1 MAGQQIDIV
10 ANLLMK
16 VDGAEAGINKLKNSL
31 SRLKL
36 PDNIDKGLSKSFTNL
51 EGIFERYRN
60 QLSKGFNTKGDVS
73 TFAKT
78 GKELELEL
86 NKVSKYMTELT
97 GKQIDFKVNSEPIKR
112 AEQDLEKLLQKQK
125 QLVNTTLSLKI
136 EGADGSKSNSIE
148 TILKD
153 IQRIAGS
160 TNAGK
165 AAGAALANLQMG
177 DLEGAKAKVEEV
189 INAYKRLGQ
198 TKRDAMVADT
208 GLNISDAATKVKS
221 QLDNVDNGL
230 QKVKDD
236 AAATTDALNKMR
248 SDQINK
254 ATNEALKMA
263 KALEKDAAAA
273 GQANKAAQEYASSS
287 LRMAQQIDQLK
298 SSTQYFFGLRNML
311 NLLKRGFHEALNTV
325 KELDAAMTETA
336 VVTKFDIGDMWE
348 KLPEYTA
355 NANAL
360 GATVQDM
367 YKSATLYYQ
376 QGLGEEQAMSIA
388 AETMKMARIGGLEAA
403 DATDKMTAALRGFN
417 MELNEVSAQ
426 RVNDVYSNLAAKT
439 ASNTEE
445 LGTAMQ
451 RTASIAS
458 SAGMSFEGTAAF
470 LAQAIETTREPA
482 ENLGTAMKTIVAR
495 FQELKKNPLEM
506 EEVDGEVVD
515 YNKVDTAL
523 KTIGVDL
530 KDTNGQFRD
539 LDQVFLDISQRWDS
553 LTQTQQRYIATTA
566 AGSRQQSRFIAMMS
580 NYERTQELMSYAN
593 DSAGASS
600 EQFGKT
606 MESMEAK
613 LNKLKNAWEL
623 FTMGLASN
631 DMLKGGVDFITKLI
645 TGITNLI
652 DTLSL
657 GSSKL
662 KSVLTIFTA
671 FTGLRVAGQ
680 LINGVLGGLG
690 GMLDPRSSILK
701 GAFGGGLIGS
711 QRGNAAVQAKLIN
724 QPIVSVLNQILGAI
738 RTGKTGGPNSETR
751 ANYKQALSNFRT
763 SANEKN
769 ATISGTLG
777 TLKGLDAQQVRLI
790 SKSNIG
796 TMSQLQNSMA
806 QTDMGK
812 VLAAQIITAMK
823 RGSINGNQVASL
835 NRANIGSILGTKEA
849 QAYSESFA
857 KNVQQ
862 NILPKWQETQKAVEN
877 KIRNTARYSN
887 PELFAQLTDSQGKQL
902 SHYDLISKT
911 RINSETKQVE
921 ENPYYSQA
929 YVDKFKELT
938 AAEKEAI
945 KQSAALGDNILKQK
959 TPLQSIQQSLS
970 HVGGAA
976 ITAGQGLMSL
986 GATLN
991 SMGFE
996 AAGAAVSSFGSA
1008 LSNLG
1013 MIANGIPSIL
1023 GLIAKLANPVGLAV
1037 AAVGVGVFA
1046 LSKHL
1051 KAIKEE
1057 GEKITTDFSDKT
1069 KTAEDN
1075 ITKLQSYQ
1083 GEFEALSQGVDA
1095 NGNNVSLD
1103 DSSYRR
1109 YLEIVDSIAEINP
1122 EIVDGYN
1129 QQGHAIIKNN
1139 KALQKTLEQQQDIK
1153 QEAYDTY
1160 TKEESLQKLINAR
1173 NVNADYE
1180 KGVKNYTGTKSEDS
1194 GRLGNAPFAAE
1205 VSSLA
1210 GKLST
1215 NAEFES
1221 ILEKYGINSL
1231 DALKNGEAQAVKNFV
1246 KHRKQI
1252 EEELSNSGEE
1262 LSDAVTKGF
1271 SKLDEKADAF
1281 DEAIKP
1287 IYDNL
1292 LAGVSKSKLFESL
1305 APEIQEAYKDSLKD
1319 LASKDLSAKEM
1330 QKAAGYLS
1338 MEFQAAFDNAQPLL
1352 EQADEALNTFTKDLN
1367 EAAYNDSAEQIAES
1381 FQVMADNARAAGQI
1395 EIAEWYENQAARIKN
1410 AITESVETIAD
1421 NIDTLADN
1429 IAVAKTNFEALG
1441 KGVDDYYTLADQAY
1455 GLTQTALEEKNIEGE
1470 GSKTFW
1476 NTYRGLASKEAFEE
1490 HDFDKALANMK
1501 QFQKYFTEGAAGSEA
1516 FAQKIVDWQEKDF
1529 KITGKNG
1536 DLVNAKLKD
1545 FFELAKDGTLHVTDA
1560 FTDLTDEQYAQI
1572 ASIFDLS
1579 ADGFTAV
1586 LNKLR
1591 QFGDLEFDD
1600 VRGVRKALAL
1610 DERSVKTDKEVKVEG
1625 EKEPV
1630 NRLYYGQSV
1639 IDAETADWD
1648 PDKKENFINDLN
1660 VQGSI
1665 QLPHGAEELI
1675 KKGTGDTEDGSLLKQ
1690 FVSDTKG
1697 QGNQVQNV
1705 LQALY
1710 QTQEYNKEDLE
1721 KIHTA
1726 LTTDEQYGLT
1736 NAADAGVNFDTIFN
1750 NLEALTDPAKE
1761 TNNYLSGISSTV
1773 DTIASIVAAGKV
1785 GEGFLPDVA
1794 KQSSNLYNE
1803 LVGKK
1808 GEVDTWAQ
1816 KFAHGQDENGYAIT
1830 DKAKFNEIYAK
1841 LDAYKTAN
1849 DNYIN
1854 ELKEGRAA
1862 AEARGASAE
1871 ELDNFDNEIK
1881 AAEQNAELISLYMQ
1895 SAKDS
1900 AEKVET
1906 DFYNAG
1912 QTVFK
1917 GFADIRNNP
1926 NLTPEEQKT
1935 KTADVLTGF
1944 VKQLQD
1950 LNFSPEAIQGI
1961 FDKNF
1966 GDLGIKFDIENGEFA
1981 SEVGQQ
1987 INDQLSNLDQ
1997 ANIDAVL
2004 NISSIKMATAAGG
2017 KNNTSAAIHRV
2028 GTMARGSKKKGYT
2041 INGEPTLT
2049 GELGP
2054 ELVWEPRQNAAYMVG
2069 EHGPQFA
2076 NISKNAVVW
2085 NAEQTKKIKKNSKGI
2100 SPLGT
2105 GANGIHNVGTMAEGN
2120 MTLPGTFSINANASI
2135 LEVVPPTP
2143 EPEIP
2148 VKANLEVEGES
2159 TGGILGKLF
2168 GSEQGPTINVAANVT
2183 SINTTEQ
2190 SKTIKVIGDIS
2201 ELKTNTR
2208 VNNVEATA
2216 TVTQVTKSAQV
2227 SGEPVTVKAIATT
2240 TQVKNNTPTQK
2251 ESGETKTVK
2260 VSANTDALQSKIN
2273 RIFNKTYTLKYK
2285 ASGPSSISVPISAN
2299 FTGSWQKTVTIHRSG
2314 AKGINNKIN
2323 TSSIPSFG
2331 SAAAGHYGTIGPRN
2345 KGGLTLTG
2353 EKGFEIAWLPGEN
2366 RSMVLGAKGPQMLEL
2381 PPDAVVYTHEQSK
2394 KILKQKAIP
2403 AGSHDSKGKQ
2413 SASGNNIAKH
2423 LNINVGGS
2431 KGTNNNN
2438 KGTNKQN
2445 KTDDKN
2451 DKNADKAKK
2460 VINNVGKVSAYWEN
2474 IARQTEATQRL
2485 MDKNA
2490 KVFEKYVKEMRATLH
2505 MTGVS
2510 APGGGGG
2517 DDYIASINKYK
2528 QLNISQRDT
2537 AAKEL
2542 KNASTSKSKTKISYK
2557 KGNKTKDKKVQLSK
2571 YITYNNDLGIY
2582 EINQDELNKVKNKNE
2597 AKAIKEAAEK
2607 KINEKQSKKN
2617 TAEDNIQKAEEA
2629 LEKFG
2634 EELYKTFF
2642 AWETE
2647 LTEIW
2652 NITQKIAEVEK
2663 RISRTK
2669 AYTELLEAR
2678 IASGTVKANE
2688 VYKQSISNFETG
2700 VLAQRTNLNQNI
2712 DALKKER
2719 EDLQRTM
2726 SLGDEKATLNSIK
2739 GFLSSG
2745 KGPDGRVLNETDREG
2760 YVKWGENLEQQ
2771 INALDDA
2778 WKYLTV
2784 SQKNDGTLD
2793 VDFKTDI
2800 FEKDKTAGL
2809 IGEEKAKVIQ
2819 DYVKSLNEKSEA
2831 INSRIETITNST
2843 AEFYSQLASLKDEWA
2858 GYADQLWDISDAEQK
2873 KEVDNFKKLSDSLD
2887 KAMKNL
2893 LDGVKQKLDERRQ
2906 QEDNKKTEQDI
2917 SQKQQRLAM
2926 LQADTSGGHQVEIAQ
2941 LQQEIGQAQQ
2951 DYQRTLED
2959 QMLEKLEQQAD
2970 IATQQREQ
2978 QIALQEGTIDA
2989 INNASLVN
2997 TWLAKP
3003 EDYKQQMYEAFMTA
3017 NEADKKPDAIK
3028 EQLERQFEELY
3039 LGIITN
3045 KKNQEALTTQIDQIE
3060 KGAIKLSDLTG
3071 EVGILDGIKASI
3083 DNINAPGQSKTVESG
3098 GKVTEGGTK
3107 ATNDAAK
3114 NGGNSG
3120 GGGGNSG
3127 GSNAKLDAYN
3137 KELANRK
3144 QAKKINKDQ
3153 VNKLFKLGA
3162 EAGKGKASVLK
3173 DIVSGDPFS
3182 WKNAFKAI
3190 IDADGITRY
3199 NLVKTWPNGDGTLAD
3214 ALKTLGKP
3222 NTLAAIKKHASYA
3235 KAKPLAFK
3243 TGGLADYT
3251 GPAWL
3256 DGTPS
3261 KPELVLNSTDT
3272 KNFVALKDVLSK
3284 AMGSTNAIEN
3294 TYGGDTTFEI
3304 NINVDH
3310 LNNDYDVDKVAERV
3324 KKIIVKDSSYRNVTQ
3339 VRNFR

>member
-1 MAGQQIDIV
+1 MEMAGQQIDIV

-16 VDGAEAGINKLKNSL
+16 VDGAEAGINKLKNNL

-36 PDNIDKGLSKSFTNL
+36 PDNIDKGLTKSFTNL

-73 TFAKT
+73 TFVKT
-78 GKELELEL
+78 GKELEIEL

-97 GKQIDFKVNSEPIKR
+97 GKQVDFKVNSEPIKK
-112 AEQDLEKLLQKQK
+112 AEQDLERLLQKQK
-125 QLVNTTLSLKI
+125 QLINTTLSLKI
-136 EGADGSKSNSIE
+136 EGASGSNSIE
-148 TILKD
+148 EILKD
-153 IQRIAGS
+153 IQKIAGS

-177 DLEGAKAKVEEV
+177 DLEGAKAKIEEV
-189 INAYKRLGQ
+189 INSYKRLGQ

-208 GLNISDAATKVKS
+208 GLNISDAATQVKN

-230 QKVKDD
+230 QKVKSD
-236 AAATTDALNKMR
+236 AEATTDALNKMR

-263 KALEKDAAAA
+263 KALEQDAAAA
-273 GQANKAAQEYASSS
+273 GQANKAAQEYANSS

-311 NLLKRGFHEALNTV
+311 NLLKRGFREALNTV

-336 VVTKFDIGDMWE
+336 VVTKFDVGDMWE

-417 MELNEVSAQ
+417 MELNEASAQ

-796 TMSQLQNSMA
+796 TMSQLQSSLA

-812 VLAAQIITAMK
+812 ILAAQTVTAMK
-823 RGSINGNQVASL
+823 RGSISGNQVAGL
-835 NRANIGSILGTKEA
+835 NRANIGTFLGTKEA

-877 KIRNTARYSN
+877 KIRNTARYSD
-887 PELFAQLTDSQGKQL
+887 PKLFAQLTDSQGKQL

-945 KQSAALGDNILKQK
+945 KQQAKFGNDILKQK
-959 TPLQSIQQSLS
+959 TPLQTIQNGLS

-1023 GLIAKLANPVGLAV
+1023 GLITKLANPVGLAV

-1051 KAIKEE
+1051 KTIKEE

-1109 YLEIVDSIAEINP
+1109 YLEIVDSIADINP

-1180 KGVKNYTGTKSEDS
+1180 KGVKNYTGTKLEDS
-1194 GRLGNAPFAAE
+1194 GRLGNAPFASE

-1210 GKLST
+1210 GKLGT
-1215 NAEFES
+1215 NAKFES

-1252 EEELSNSGEE
+1252 EEELSDSGEE

-1271 SKLDEKADAF
+1271 DKLDEKADAF

-1292 LAGVSKSKLFESL
+1292 LAGVSKSNLFESL

-1352 EQADEALNTFTKDLN
+1352 EQADEALNTFSRDLN
-1367 EAAYNDSAEQIAES
+1367 EAAYNDSAEKIAES

-1429 IAVAKTNFEALG
+1429 IAIAKTNFEALG

-1455 GLTQTALEEKNIEGE
+1455 GLTQTALEQKNIEGE

-1516 FAQKIVDWQEKDF
+1516 FAQKLVDWQEKDF

-1536 DLVNAKLKD
+1536 ELVDAKLKD
-1545 FFELAKDGTLHVTDA
+1545 FFELAEDGTLHITNA

-1579 ADGFTAV
+1579 ADGLTAI

-1600 VRGVRKALAL
+1600 VRGARKALAL
-1610 DERSVKTDKEVKVEG
+1610 DERSVKTNKEVKVEG

-1648 PDKKENFINDLN
+1648 SDKKEKFINDLN

-1665 QLPHGAEELI
+1665 LLPHGAEELI

-1690 FVSDTKG
+1690 FVNDTKG

-1736 NAADAGVNFDTIFN
+1736 NAADAGVGFDTIFN
-1750 NLEALTDPAKE
+1750 NLEALADPAKE

-1794 KQSSNLYNE
+1794 KQSGNLYNE

-1895 SAKDS
+1895 NAKDS
-1900 AEKVET
+1900 ADKVQNNFDT
-1906 DFYNAG
+1906 AA
-1912 QTVFK
+1912 QSV
-1917 GFADIRNNP
+1917 FADLAAARQLP
-1926 NLTPEEQKT
+1926 PEEQRGGLNN
-1935 KTADVLTGF
+1935 ALQSF
-1944 VKQLQD
+1944 AKQLQD
-1950 LNFSPEAIQGI
+1950 LNFSPEQIQSV
-1961 FDKNF
+1961 FKENF
-1966 GDLGIKFDIENGEFA
+1966 GIELQLENGDFA
-1981 SEVGQQ
+1981 YDIAQQ
-1987 INDQLSNLDQ
+1987 IREQIGSLDDAQ
-1997 ANIDAVL
+1997 INAVL
-2004 NISSIKMATAAGG
+2004 NIASIKMATAARG
-2017 KNNTSAAIHRV
+2017 KNNTSSAIRRV

-2135 LEVVPPTP
+2135 LEIIPPTP

-2168 GSEQGPTINVAANVT
+2168 GGEQGPTINVAANVT

-2190 SKTIKVIGDIS
+2190 SKTIKVIGNIS

-2216 TVTQVTKSAQV
+2216 MVTQVTKSAQV

-2299 FTGSWQKTVTIHRSG
+2299 FTGSWQKTVTIHRNG

-2353 EKGFEIAWLPGEN
+2353 EKGFEIAWLPSEN
-2366 RSMVLGAKGPQMLEL
+2366 RSMVLGAKGPQMLKL

-2413 SASGNNIAKH
+2413 SASGSNIAKH

-2431 KGTNNNN
+2431 KSTNNN

-2460 VINNVGKVSAYWEN
+2460 VIDNVGKVSAYWEN

-2510 APGGGGG
+2510 APAGGGG

-2528 QLNISQRDT
+2528 QLNESQRD
-2537 AAKEL
+2537 AAANEL
-2542 KNASTSKSKTKISYK
+2542 DKASKSKSKTKISYK
-2557 KGNKTKDKKVQLSK
+2557 KGKKTKDKKVQLSK
-2571 YITYNNDLGIY
+2571 YITYNDELGIY
-2582 EINQDELNKVKNKNE
+2582 EIDQNELNKVKNKNE

-2663 RISRTK
+2663 RIGRTK

-2688 VYKQSISNFETG
+2688 IYEQSISNFAAG
-2700 VLAQRTNLNQNI
+2700 VQAQRTNLDQNI
-2712 DALKKER
+2712 KALDDER
-2719 EDLQRTM
+2719 ADLQRTM
-2726 SLGDEKATLNSIK
+2726 SLGDEKATLESIQEALKK
-2739 GFLSSG
+2739 GKLS
-2745 KGPDGRVLNETDREG
+2745 DGTVLNETDREG
-2760 YVKWGENLEQQ
+2760 YVKWGENLEKQ
-2771 INALDDA
+2771 INAIDDA

-2784 SQKNDGTLD
+2784 NQKDDGTLD
-2793 VDFKTDI
+2793 VDFDTKV
-2800 FEKDKTAGL
+2800 FEQDKEKGL
-2809 IGEEKAKVIQ
+2809 IGEEKAKTIQ
-2819 DYVKSLNEKSEA
+2819 EYVKSLVEKSEA
-2831 INSRIETITNST
+2831 INSRMETITSST

-2873 KEVDNFKKLSDSLD
+2873 KEVDNFKKLSNSLD

-2941 LQQEIGQAQQ
+2941 LQQEIASAQQ
-2951 DYQRTLED
+2951 DYQRSLED
-2959 QMLEKLEQQAD
+2959 QALEKLQQQAD
-2970 IATQQREQ
+2970 IAVQQREQ

-2989 INNASLVN
+2989 INNAALVN
-2997 TWLAKP
+2997 GWLAAPEKP
-3003 EDYKQQMYEAFMTA
+3003 ENKQAMYEAFMAA

-3028 EQLERQFEELY
+3028 EQLERQFEEMY

-3045 KKNQEALTTQIDQIE
+3045 KKNQEALITQIDQIE
-3060 KGAIKLSDLTG
+3060 NGTIKLSDLTE
-3071 EVGILDGIKASI
+3071 EVGILDGIRASI
-3083 DNINAPGQSKTVESG
+3083 DNINAAGKSKTVESG
-3098 GKVTEGGTK
+3098 GKVTEGDTK
-3107 ATNDAAK
+3107 AVNDAAK
-3114 NGGNSG
+3114 NGGSNS
-3120 GGGGNSG
+3120 GGGNSG
-3127 GSNAKLDAYN
+3127 GSSNTTTQKAYDDFLYNRGNKTKTSDSNWGKLGKDGLKAQIARGAQIGKSEMQVLQDLANTAKLSWGKVIDAYRD
-3137 KELANRK
+3137 L
-3144 QAKKINKDQ
+3144 
-3153 VNKLFKLGA
+3153 
-3162 EAGKGKASVLK
+3162 KGKKTAAENLK
-3173 DIVSGDPFS
+3173 AYFGKSPSKERKAG
-3182 WKNAFKAI
+3182 WKDVFKK
-3190 IDADGITRY
+3190 DY
-3199 NLVKTWPNGDGTLAD
+3199 PK
-3214 ALKTLGKP
+3214 
-3222 NTLAAIKKHASYA
+3222 Y
-3235 KAKPLAFK
+3235 K

-3272 KNFVALKDVLSK
+3272 KNFIALKDVLSK

>member
-125 QLVNTTLSLKI
+125 QLVNTTLNLKI
-136 EGADGSKSNSIE
+136 EGADGSKTNSIE

-208 GLNISDAATKVKS
+208 GLNISDAATQVKN

-230 QKVKDD
+230 QKVKND

-248 SDQINK
+248 SDQISK

-701 GAFGGGLIGS
+701 GAFGGGLVGS

-738 RTGKTGGPNSETR
+738 RTGKTGGLNSETR

-777 TLKGLDAQQVRLI
+777 TLKGLDAQQIRLI

-812 VLAAQIITAMK
+812 VLAAQTVTAMK
-823 RGSINGNQVASL
+823 RGSISGNQVASL

-849 QAYSESFA
+849 QAYSQNFMQTTGKEIQTKWPNTLQKSLSTAFLNA
-857 KNVQQ
+857 ETSGEVSNAQAAAIRKQMEANVKEGALATRG
-862 NILPKWQETQKAVEN
+862 ILNKYYKDETGTIK
-877 KIRNTARYSN
+877 
-887 PELFAQLTDSQGKQL
+887 
-902 SHYDLISKT
+902 
-911 RINSETKQVE
+911 
-921 ENPYYSQA
+921 ENPLYNED
-929 YVDKFKELT
+929 VVKGMKELS
-938 AAEKEAI
+938 KEEADAI
-945 KQSAALGDNILKQK
+945 KQSAALGNNILKQK
-959 TPLQSIQQSLS
+959 TPLQNVQQSLS

-986 GATLN
+986 GATLD

-1023 GLIAKLANPVGLAV
+1023 GLITKLANPVGLAV

-1051 KAIKEE
+1051 KTIKEE

-1139 KALQKTLEQQQDIK
+1139 QALQKTLEQQQDIK

-1160 TKEESLQKLINAR
+1160 VNEKSLQKLINAR

-1180 KGVKNYTGTKSEDS
+1180 KGAKNYTGTKLEDS

-1271 SKLDEKADAF
+1271 SKLDEQADAF

-1292 LAGVSKSKLFESL
+1292 LAGVSKSNLFESL

-1352 EQADEALNTFTKDLN
+1352 EQADEALNTFTRDLN

-1455 GLTQTALEEKNIEGE
+1455 GLTQTALEQKNIEGE

-1516 FAQKIVDWQEKDF
+1516 FAQKIVDWQKKDF

-1536 DLVNAKLKD
+1536 DLVNAKLED
-1545 FFELAKDGTLHVTDA
+1545 FFKLAEDGTLHVTDA

-1639 IDAETADWD
+1639 IDA
-1648 PDKKENFINDLN
+1648 
-1660 VQGSI
+1660 
-1665 QLPHGAEELI
+1665 
-1675 KKGTGDTEDGSLLKQ
+1675 
-1690 FVSDTKG
+1690 
-1697 QGNQVQNV
+1697 
-1705 LQALY
+1705 
-1710 QTQEYNKEDLE
+1710 
-1721 KIHTA
+1721 
-1726 LTTDEQYGLT
+1726 
-1736 NAADAGVNFDTIFN
+1736 
-1750 NLEALTDPAKE
+1750 
-1761 TNNYLSGISSTV
+1761 
-1773 DTIASIVAAGKV
+1773 
-1785 GEGFLPDVA
+1785 
-1794 KQSSNLYNE
+1794 
-1803 LVGKK
+1803 
-1808 GEVDTWAQ
+1808 
-1816 KFAHGQDENGYAIT
+1816 
-1830 DKAKFNEIYAK
+1830 
-1841 LDAYKTAN
+1841 
-1849 DNYIN
+1849 
-1854 ELKEGRAA
+1854 
-1862 AEARGASAE
+1862 
-1871 ELDNFDNEIK
+1871 
-1881 AAEQNAELISLYMQ
+1881 
-1895 SAKDS
+1895 
-1900 AEKVET
+1900 
-1906 DFYNAG
+1906 
-1912 QTVFK
+1912 
-1917 GFADIRNNP
+1917 
-1926 NLTPEEQKT
+1926 
-1935 KTADVLTGF
+1935 
-1944 VKQLQD
+1944 
-1950 LNFSPEAIQGI
+1950 
-1961 FDKNF
+1961 
-1966 GDLGIKFDIENGEFA
+1966 
-1981 SEVGQQ
+1981 
-1987 INDQLSNLDQ
+1987 
-1997 ANIDAVL
+1997 
-2004 NISSIKMATAAGG
+2004 
-2017 KNNTSAAIHRV
+2017 
-2028 GTMARGSKKKGYT
+2028 
-2041 INGEPTLT
+2041 
-2049 GELGP
+2049 
-2054 ELVWEPRQNAAYMVG
+2054 
-2069 EHGPQFA
+2069 
-2076 NISKNAVVW
+2076 
-2085 NAEQTKKIKKNSKGI
+2085 
-2100 SPLGT
+2100 
-2105 GANGIHNVGTMAEGN
+2105 
-2120 MTLPGTFSINANASI
+2120 
-2135 LEVVPPTP
+2135 
-2143 EPEIP
+2143 
-2148 VKANLEVEGES
+2148 
-2159 TGGILGKLF
+2159 
-2168 GSEQGPTINVAANVT
+2168 
-2183 SINTTEQ
+2183 
-2190 SKTIKVIGDIS
+2190 
-2201 ELKTNTR
+2201 
-2208 VNNVEATA
+2208 
-2216 TVTQVTKSAQV
+2216 
-2227 SGEPVTVKAIATT
+2227 
-2240 TQVKNNTPTQK
+2240 
-2251 ESGETKTVK
+2251 
-2260 VSANTDALQSKIN
+2260 
-2273 RIFNKTYTLKYK
+2273 
-2285 ASGPSSISVPISAN
+2285 
-2299 FTGSWQKTVTIHRSG
+2299 
-2314 AKGINNKIN
+2314 
-2323 TSSIPSFG
+2323 
-2331 SAAAGHYGTIGPRN
+2331 
-2345 KGGLTLTG
+2345 
-2353 EKGFEIAWLPGEN
+2353 
-2366 RSMVLGAKGPQMLEL
+2366 
-2381 PPDAVVYTHEQSK
+2381 
-2394 KILKQKAIP
+2394 
-2403 AGSHDSKGKQ
+2403 
-2413 SASGNNIAKH
+2413 
-2423 LNINVGGS
+2423 
-2431 KGTNNNN
+2431 
-2438 KGTNKQN
+2438 
-2445 KTDDKN
+2445 
-2451 DKNADKAKK
+2451 
-2460 VINNVGKVSAYWEN
+2460 
-2474 IARQTEATQRL
+2474 
-2485 MDKNA
+2485 
-2490 KVFEKYVKEMRATLH
+2490 
-2505 MTGVS
+2505 
-2510 APGGGGG
+2510 
-2517 DDYIASINKYK
+2517 
-2528 QLNISQRDT
+2528 
-2537 AAKEL
+2537 
-2542 KNASTSKSKTKISYK
+2542 
-2557 KGNKTKDKKVQLSK
+2557 
-2571 YITYNNDLGIY
+2571 
-2582 EINQDELNKVKNKNE
+2582 
-2597 AKAIKEAAEK
+2597 
-2607 KINEKQSKKN
+2607 
-2617 TAEDNIQKAEEA
+2617 
-2629 LEKFG
+2629 
-2634 EELYKTFF
+2634 
-2642 AWETE
+2642 
-2647 LTEIW
+2647 
-2652 NITQKIAEVEK
+2652 
-2663 RISRTK
+2663 
-2669 AYTELLEAR
+2669 
-2678 IASGTVKANE
+2678 
-2688 VYKQSISNFETG
+2688 
-2700 VLAQRTNLNQNI
+2700 
-2712 DALKKER
+2712 
-2719 EDLQRTM
+2719 
-2726 SLGDEKATLNSIK
+2726 
-2739 GFLSSG
+2739 
-2745 KGPDGRVLNETDREG
+2745 
-2760 YVKWGENLEQQ
+2760 
-2771 INALDDA
+2771 
-2778 WKYLTV
+2778 
-2784 SQKNDGTLD
+2784 
-2793 VDFKTDI
+2793 
-2800 FEKDKTAGL
+2800 
-2809 IGEEKAKVIQ
+2809 
-2819 DYVKSLNEKSEA
+2819 
-2831 INSRIETITNST
+2831 
-2843 AEFYSQLASLKDEWA
+2843 
-2858 GYADQLWDISDAEQK
+2858 
-2873 KEVDNFKKLSDSLD
+2873 
-2887 KAMKNL
+2887 
-2893 LDGVKQKLDERRQ
+2893 
-2906 QEDNKKTEQDI
+2906 
-2917 SQKQQRLAM
+2917 
-2926 LQADTSGGHQVEIAQ
+2926 
-2941 LQQEIGQAQQ
+2941 
-2951 DYQRTLED
+2951 
-2959 QMLEKLEQQAD
+2959 
-2970 IATQQREQ
+2970 
-2978 QIALQEGTIDA
+2978 
-2989 INNASLVN
+2989 
-2997 TWLAKP
+2997 
-3003 EDYKQQMYEAFMTA
+3003 
-3017 NEADKKPDAIK
+3017 
-3028 EQLERQFEELY
+3028 
-3039 LGIITN
+3039 
-3045 KKNQEALTTQIDQIE
+3045 
-3060 KGAIKLSDLTG
+3060 
-3071 EVGILDGIKASI
+3071 
-3083 DNINAPGQSKTVESG
+3083 
-3098 GKVTEGGTK
+3098 
-3107 ATNDAAK
+3107 
-3114 NGGNSG
+3114 
-3120 GGGGNSG
+3120 
-3127 GSNAKLDAYN
+3127 
-3137 KELANRK
+3137 
-3144 QAKKINKDQ
+3144 
-3153 VNKLFKLGA
+3153 
-3162 EAGKGKASVLK
+3162 
-3173 DIVSGDPFS
+3173 
-3182 WKNAFKAI
+3182 
-3190 IDADGITRY
+3190 
-3199 NLVKTWPNGDGTLAD
+3199 
-3214 ALKTLGKP
+3214 
-3222 NTLAAIKKHASYA
+3222 
-3235 KAKPLAFK
+3235 
-3243 TGGLADYT
+3243 
-3251 GPAWL
+3251 
-3256 DGTPS
+3256 
-3261 KPELVLNSTDT
+3261 
-3272 KNFVALKDVLSK
+3272 
-3284 AMGSTNAIEN
+3284 
-3294 TYGGDTTFEI
+3294 
-3304 NINVDH
+3304 
-3310 LNNDYDVDKVAERV
+3310 
-3324 KKIIVKDSSYRNVTQ
+3324 
-3339 VRNFR
+3339 